1 MMNREA
7 AVLSH
12 RTTAARRRVAA
23 HSEALLRALL
33 VGCAKA
39 LADDMGPGMRL
50 VDLADDAEGDCLGRS
65 HLHASLAPTSGPARS
80 LAWLG
85 VLASA
90 DDAFAPRRLR
100 RAASSVDADGLAVL
114 ALMRTAPA
122 PGPAALDERAR
133 RAGWC
138 ALQYWSD
145 ASARYVVLVLQRV
158 AH

>member
-1 MMNREA
+1 MGHEA
-7 AVLSH
+7 ALPSH
-12 RTTAARRRVAA
+12 RTTAPRRRVAA

-39 LADDMGPGMRL
+39 LVDDMGPSLRL
-50 VDLADDAEGDCLGRS
+50 VDLADDADADRLGS
-65 HLHASLAPTSGPARS
+65 SCLHASLPVTARPARS

-85 VLASA
+85 VVSSA
-90 DDAFAPRRLR
+90 HDALAPRRLR